1 MVGITWS
8 KVIFKRKRGWLFW
21 TLESLKKCTGPLPT
35 INKLTET
42 ALKIVTARYGLL
54 LASVMLSGQQW
65 QFRRLIQSI
74 NWNLSQWTL
83 PNICAAKLRLWH
95 IVTNLLY
102 QSLMETHTFVVENG
116 KWFSSELS
124 SSSEDHP
131 WRDLFAVRKNHPVTI
146 QIGLI
151 IFPYIYIFL
160 FHHIP
165 SYIPSYHHVYIP
177 IYHLWFAHVLL
188 LKSPSAM
195 NLMSPNTQEPF
206 PSSRSRAAE
215 P

>member
-131 WRDLFAVRKNHPVTI
+131 WRDLFAVRKKPSSDNPNW
-146 QIGLI
+146 
-151 IFPYIYIFL
+151 P
-160 FHHIP
+160 HHIP
-165 SYIPSYHHVYIP
+165 IYIYSIPSYPIIYPIIP
-177 IYHLWFAHVLL
+177 SCLYSHISFVICSCFA
-188 LKSPSAM
+188 A
-195 NLMSPNTQEPF
+195 
-206 PSSRSRAAE
+206 
-215 P
+215 